1 MPLHGSQHL
10 VLLGAGPAH
19 LQVLTHLA
27 AHPPASTVVTLVA
40 PQTHTVLTHSLA
52 SYLGG
57 HASLDA
63 SRVAIEP
70 LVQRG
75 AIHWVQQAVTGLD
88 APRQS
93 LTLDNGSTL
102 HYDWLSI
109 NTPAVQDREVLE
121 QTIPGVRE
129 HALFLRPLEAF
140 ATLWPRVMDMGASRP
155 LRITVIGGGASGIE
169 LALAVRQRLPRSAV
183 TLLSGSRPPGA
194 SYPLRVQQQLLG
206 ILKGRGIT
214 VLQERAVGLKAGCVQ
229 LGCGADLACD
239 VPLLATGPQP
249 PAWAAHSGLAV
260 DEHGF
265 IAVDGYL
272 RSTSHSHVLAAG
284 EVSTRTEGTSTQR
297 QSDADPRVGLALA
310 HNLVAGVSGA
320 AMKPCPSAA
329 AAPRDILSCGNRY
342 AVAPWGGWT
351 AQGWWVWQWKR
362 WLEERRLAQYTL
374 AHKS

>member
-1 MPLHGSQHL
+1 MPLHGAQHL

-19 LQVLTHLA
+19 LQVLAQLA
-27 AHPPASTVVTLVA
+27 AHPPAATVVTLVA
-40 PQTHTVLTHSLA
+40 PQTHTVLAQGLA

-57 HASLDA
+57 HTNLEAC
-63 SRVAIEP
+63 RVAIEP

-75 AIHWVQQAVTGLD
+75 GIHWVQQGVSALD
-88 APRQS
+88 AQGRS

-109 NTPAVQDREVLE
+109 NTPAIQNREALE

-140 ATLWPRVMDMGASRP
+140 VTLWPRVLDMGASRP
-155 LRITVIGGGASGIE
+155 LRVAVIGGGASGVE
-169 LALAVRQRLPRSAV
+169 LALAARQRLPRSAV

-194 SYPLRVQQQLLG
+194 GYPLRVQQQLLG
-206 ILKGRGIT
+206 ILKRRGIT
-214 VLQERAVGLKAGCVQ
+214 VLQDRAVGLKAGSVQ

-249 PAWAAHSGLAV
+249 PAWAALSGLAL
-260 DEHGF
+260 DAKGF
-265 IAVDGYL
+265 IAVDACL
-272 RSTSHSHVLAAG
+272 RSTSHPHVLAAG
-284 EVSTRTEGTSTQR
+284 EVSTRTEGDSALR

-320 AMKPCPSAA
+320 ALKPCPNAA
-329 AAPRDILSCGNRY
+329 STPRDILSCGNRY
-342 AVAPWGGWT
+342 AVASWNGWS
-351 AQGWWVWQWKR
+351 AQGWWVWLWKD
-362 WLEERRLAQYTL
+362 WTDRRFMARYQLP
-374 AHKS
+374 